1 MFIRRDTMNISD
13 ILVHVR
19 TDLDPDDRNTVEQ
32 ELREVDGIISPHFTD
47 NNNHMLMVAYDP
59 AKVNTGGLMEKVSSM
74 GLDASL
80 VGM

>member
-1 MFIRRDTMNISD
+1 MNITD

-19 TDLDPDDRNTVEQ
+19 TDLDSEDRNTVEE
-32 ELREVDGIISPHFTD
+32 ELREVDGVIAPRFTEY
-47 NNNHMLMVAYDP
+47 NEHMLVVAYNP
-59 AKVNTGGLMEKVSSM
+59 IKLNTGGLMKKFVSM